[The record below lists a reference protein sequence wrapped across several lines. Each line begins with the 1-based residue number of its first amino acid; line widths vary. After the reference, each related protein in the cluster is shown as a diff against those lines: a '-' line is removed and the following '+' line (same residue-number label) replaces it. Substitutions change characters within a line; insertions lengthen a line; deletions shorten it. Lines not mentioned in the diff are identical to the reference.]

1 MEKSNGLHP
10 SLTYLLVIS
19 PNTTTFWNYR
29 RRAIQSNGASIHREL
44 WLTKLILQT
53 HPRSNE
59 TIFHRRWIV
68 QHHLAQDMCAL
79 MSELDLCDQIAGRYR
94 MHYGLWE
101 YRRFILHHLGSQA
114 YATELERVD
123 KWLQYHPTDSSG
135 WSYLT
140 HLFQLM
146 ISDTVMF
153 SSPDMQ
159 QLLVQRLKQTS
170 DTLQLYPERECL
182 WIFRIML
189 RIVVLWGEND
199 AVVALPN
206 ASFLGCFFIQCQ
218 PCLERST
225 NYRRFQEDKRDH
237 PQQTTSEEIGVPLKQ
252 FYNAAKFYAIISARL
267 LPSGHIKVPVPE
279 PSTSHGIYKL
289 PFYIRRHAGR
299 SPDVCRRNLLLFLH
313 KLAGRCGATNLDWDS
328 VEPLFSRVHQVV
340 SLALTDCIRFQ
351 SVDAFIDWCHSHALL
366 SFSDRLTWH
375 QVLWS
380 RQLLWLTQNLTESR
394 SPS

>member
-1 MEKSNGLHP
+1 FWLSVSPYSFLKHPDVGFMTMESVSSQQSIVDPLLSDECNMFLLEFSILLDDCAEYDLLPHVESGSHRSLVKCESSLGICTCTIDWCYRNLTRLHP
-10 SLTYLLVIS
+10 NSYTDASLTYLLLIN

-114 YATELERVD
+114 CATELERVD
-123 KWLQYHPTDSSG
+123 KWLQYHPTDTSG

-146 ISDTVMF
+146 ITDTVMF

-159 QLLVQRLKQTS
+159 QLVVQRLKQTS

-182 WIFRIML
+182 WIFR
-189 RIVVLWGEND
+189 
-199 AVVALPN
+199 
-206 ASFLGCFFIQCQ
+206 
-218 PCLERST
+218 
-225 NYRRFQEDKRDH
+225 
-237 PQQTTSEEIGVPLKQ
+237 
-252 FYNAAKFYAIISARL
+252 
-267 LPSGHIKVPVPE
+267 
-279 PSTSHGIYKL
+279 
-289 PFYIRRHAGR
+289 
-299 SPDVCRRNLLLFLH
+299 RNLLLFLH
-313 KLAGRCGATNLDWDS
+313 KLADKCDATNLDWHS
-328 VEPLFSRVHQVV
+328 VEPLFSRVRQVV

-351 SVDAFIDWCHSHALL
+351 SVGAFIDWYHSHALL
-366 SFSDRLTWH
+366 SFSDRPTWH
-375 QVLWS
+375 QMLWS